1 MVTQAKQQAL
11 DEKAWHVEPARPI
24 ESILVPVDY
33 SEHAF
38 RAASIALAMAQGLRA
53 SLTLLHLRISDEA
66 VRETVAIE
74 REDLA
79 AVTQERLERLMMALV
94 SGVDEETLE
103 SIVPCSHAQVRKDA
117 YAASAVIVEFVEAH
131 GVDLIVMGARA
142 RARIRNMLLGDV
154 AKRVIED
161 APCPVMVL
169 H

>member
-79 AVTQERLERLMMALV
+79 AVTQERLERLCVVPVIEVASMPWQGRHRVERLLR
-94 SGVDEETLE
+94 SVDEP
-103 SIVPCSHAQVRKDA
+103 S
-117 YAASAVIVEFVEAH
+117 
-131 GVDLIVMGARA
+131 G
-142 RARIRNMLLGDV
+142 
-154 AKRVIED
+154 
-161 APCPVMVL
+161 
-169 H
+169 